1 MPADSRYWM
10 TRLQQVGCRLTL
22 PRRAVIAT
30 LSQAD
35 HPLSPL
41 EIYDQARQICQRL
54 GLVTVYRTLE
64 RLENLVLIRRVFLPG
79 KGLAYLPAYHDAD
92 ILLLCQ
98 VCGHTEQVR
107 EQTLEL
113 FIQHLGQKLGYQVAH
128 QPVEI
133 TGTCSEC
140 QQALALSGNS
150 K

>member
-1 MPADSRYWM
+1 MNSLSVEWDA
-10 TRLQQVGCRLTL
+10 RLQQVGCRLTA
-22 PRRAVIAT
+22 PRQAVIAT
-30 LSQAD
+30 LSESE

-41 EIYDQARQICQRL
+41 EVFDQARRLYRSL

-64 RLENLVLIRRVFLPG
+64 RLESLALIRRVFLPG
-79 KGLAYLPAYHDAD
+79 KGLAYLPAHHDAD

-140 QQALALSGNS
+140 QQNLER
-150 K
+150 

>member
-1 MPADSRYWM
+1 MNSLSVEWDA
-10 TRLQQVGCRLTL
+10 RLQQVGCRLTA
-22 PRRAVIAT
+22 PRQAVIAT
-30 LSQAD
+30 LSESA

-41 EIYDQARQICQRL
+41 KVFDQAHRLYRSL
-54 GLVTVYRTLE
+54 GLVTVYRTLK
-64 RLENLVLIRRVFLPG
+64 RLESLALIRRDFLPG
-79 KGLAYLPAYHDAD
+79 KGLAYLPAHHDAD

-140 QQALALSGNS
+140 QQNLER
-150 K
+150 